1 MFLGRTY
8 PQVYYNLS
16 FPDGYCVRPYHDLQ
30 EYTGHAYTTES
41 NGIDMEMYKSG
52 WTLFAFMLTNSMEN
66 DPCFE
71 LIKDGTVAVN
81 IKFNDAVPA
90 GGLIMVAYAETD
102 ALLMIDKNR
111 QLTSDMTV

>member
-1 MFLGRTY
+1 M
-8 PQVYYNLS
+8 S

-52 WTLFAFMLTNSMEN
+52 WILFAFMLTNSMEN

-81 IKFNDAVPA
+81 IKFNHAVPA
-90 GGLIMVAYAETD
+90 GGLIMVAYAPFND
-102 ALLMIDKNR
+102 WQKSAIDLWYDSLIFCTMLFHN
-111 QLTSDMTV
+111 LIFF